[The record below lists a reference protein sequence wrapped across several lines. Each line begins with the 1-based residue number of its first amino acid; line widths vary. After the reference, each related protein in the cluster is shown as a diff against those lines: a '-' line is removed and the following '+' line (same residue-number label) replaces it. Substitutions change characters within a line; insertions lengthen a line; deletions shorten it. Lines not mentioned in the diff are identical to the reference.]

1 MRKELHTRGIFTEPL
16 SLNPVKFRTY
26 IVPEY
31 VTATAY
37 FIDNNGA
44 VVTNDNFKKFK
55 TWSVELVLRFNKS
68 SVETVKTTVLGAH
81 TYTGHNVFSFG
92 VKFDPTKYGSVQG
105 RHYEILKERRSELVG
120 YAVEVLIAR
129 TPYKKTSKGGHSWT
143 LGERSS
149 VDDAELLAL
158 RKSVIDEAF
167 TKTDE
172 NFYKEVARVY
182 NEAVANGQRPIKEL
196 IALTGKADKT
206 CQAYVAE
213 CRKRRLLAKT
223 KPGKVSQPIKTR
235 KGKVGK

>member
-16 SLNPVKFRTY
+16 ILNPVKFRTH

-31 VTATAY
+31 FTATAY

-55 TWSVELVLRFNKS
+55 TWSVELVLRFTKS
-68 SVETVKTTVLGAH
+68 GVETVKTTVLGAH
-81 TYTGHNVFSFG
+81 TYTGHNVFSIG
-92 VKFDPTKYGSVQG
+92 VKFDPTKYSSVQG

-129 TPYKKTSKGGHSWT
+129 TPFKKTSKGRHSWT
-143 LGERSS
+143 LGERTS
-149 VDDAELLAL
+149 VDEAELLAV
-158 RKSVIDEAF
+158 RKSAINLAF
-167 TKTDE
+167 IKKDD

-182 NEAVANGQRPIKEL
+182 NEAVANGLRPIKEL
-196 IALTGKADKT
+196 IALTGKADTT
-206 CQAYVAE
+206 CQAYVDK
-213 CRKRRLLAKT
+213 CRKLGLVAKT